1 MTPRNPGA
9 IISVLLQTEE
19 DEENIVENFCNVVT
33 ELYTHPKD
41 EINKVLMRIKDRD
54 IFTIR
59 EGLFLRCCQDQVLS
73 KKFLERKLHIKEG
86 EPLTNLRK
94 RYKADKCYEDIFILA
109 ISMIEQKLH
118 KDISKIVTSIQPQ
131 PQELATTAN
140 GEPIFTAAES
150 AIIAELH
157 KIRDG
162 MKEIRRENKELKEK
176 LNLANTKIDKY
187 ETLLEV
193 HNTKILE
200 LTEYIT
206 KSPRSNESSFDHIE
220 EEVDNNSSS
229 QEKQNLNDNNESGD
243 GSFIHR
249 VGFGNSSNEFNRRDE
264 LRSTDTHQVLDNRR
278 LNQHEQTRPT
288 MATVDGDGFQVVSHR
303 RRKPIYGT
311 KTLVSGT
318 SASIAGVRSQREFSL
333 FVGGLKK
340 NLSCEMLSRHI
351 QEDLHITPKSVEI
364 NKTNEYN
371 RSFKITVQYK
381 DKDTMF
387 TPTNWEGGV
396 IIKPFRVRNIAP
408 AS

>member
-1 MTPRNPGA
+1 MTPRNTGA

-19 DEENIVENFCNVVT
+19 DVKNIVENFCNVVT
-33 ELYTHPKD
+33 ELYTHPKE
-41 EINKVLMRIKDRD
+41 EINKVLMMIKDGD

-59 EGLFLRCCQDQVLS
+59 EGLFLRCCQDQVIS
-73 KKFLERKLHIKEG
+73 KKFLEGKIHIKEG
-86 EPLTNLRK
+86 EPLANLRK

-118 KDISKIVTSIQPQ
+118 KDISKIVISIQPQ
-131 PQELATTAN
+131 QVLATTAN

-200 LTEYIT
+200 LTEYII
-206 KSPRSNESSFDHIE
+206 KLPRSNESSFDHIE
-220 EEVDNNSSS
+220 KEVDNNSRSH
-229 QEKQNLNDNNESGD
+229 EKQNLNDNNDSGD
-243 GSFIHR
+243 GSFIHGA
-249 VGFGNSSNEFNRRDE
+249 GFGNSSKEFNRRDE
-264 LRSTDTHQVLDNRR
+264 LRSTDTHQLLDNRR
-278 LNQHEQTRPT
+278 LQQHHEQTRPT
-288 MATVDGDGFQVVSHR
+288 MVTGDGDGFQVVSHR

-396 IIKPFRVRNIAP
+396 IIKPFRVRSIAP